1 MQHRFCTGSRPI
13 VALSKEE
20 TAFFAALGARIAQVR
35 KEQGI
40 TQTQLAE
47 LLGVSQ
53 QTITAYEV
61 GRRRIQVSSLAAIA
75 KTLGVAVED
84 LVGASAQ
91 PARRGPVP
99 KLQQQMDRIAKLP
112 RPQQRFVMQ
121 VIESVLAQ
129 SPR

>member
-1 MQHRFCTGSRPI
+1 MRHHFCTGSSPI

-47 LLGVSQ
+47 HRGVSQ

-61 GRRRIQVSSLAAIA
+61 GRRRIQVSSLATIA

-84 LVGASAQ
+84 LVGSSPQ
-91 PARRGPVP
+91 PARRGPAP

-112 RPQQRFVMQ
+112 RQQHQFVMQ

-129 SPR
+129 SQR